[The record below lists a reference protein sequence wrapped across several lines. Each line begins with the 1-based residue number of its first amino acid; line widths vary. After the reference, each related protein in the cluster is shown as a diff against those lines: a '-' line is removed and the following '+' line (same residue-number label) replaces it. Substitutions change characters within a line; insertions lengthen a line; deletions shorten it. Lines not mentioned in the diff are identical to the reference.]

1 MDTTFLYID
10 ARCSWGRVEL
20 VLIRFVIRSDQNWV
34 ELSVKFVYL

>member
-1 MDTTFLYID
+1 
-10 ARCSWGRVEL
+10 L